1 MCHLPTLPVP
11 KNCWEPPKYELVSR
25 KAWERHHEE
34 GHGGA
39 SVDGAILD
47 VGLVGQVVCRLDG
60 DLHPLDGEER
70 RQVGRV
76 GRDDD
81 EGEGPPERNREG
93 EQR

>member
-1 MCHLPTLPVP
+1 M
-11 KNCWEPPKYELVSR
+11 
-25 KAWERHHEE
+25 
-34 GHGGA
+34 
-39 SVDGAILD
+39 DGAVLD
-47 VGLVGQVVCRLDG
+47 VGLVGQVVRGLDG

-81 EGEGPPERNREG
+81 EGEGPPERSGEEE